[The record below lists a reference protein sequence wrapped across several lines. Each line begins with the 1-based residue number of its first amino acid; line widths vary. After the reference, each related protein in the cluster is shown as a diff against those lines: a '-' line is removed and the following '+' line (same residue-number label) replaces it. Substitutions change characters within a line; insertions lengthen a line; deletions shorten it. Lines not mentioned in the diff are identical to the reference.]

1 MDPTLENTARGSEDA
16 GPAREAGIPPDGG
29 GGRTRRSFPRKHALT
44 LALAAVF
51 LIGLAVLLYPV
62 VSDYINALHQSRVI
76 AEYRES
82 VTRVDDASYAAYLDE
97 ARAYNGRL
105 NAKSNRFVLSEEE
118 RTEYDSL
125 LRVSDTGVMG
135 YLEIPSIRVKLP
147 IYHGTGEGVLQVGIG
162 HMEGA
167 SLPIGGV
174 GTHAVVTGHRG
185 LPSSTLL
192 TDLNKLTEGDFFM
205 FAILDEVLTYEADH
219 ILTVEPDEL
228 DALDI
233 DPDMDYATLV
243 TCTPYGINSHRLL
256 VRGHRVDN
264 AGGNGVRVAADAIM
278 IKSTLAA
285 MIFAAPMLLGLSI
298 GVFIKYRR
306 RGERIK

>member
-1 MDPTLENTARGSEDA
+1 V
-16 GPAREAGIPPDGG
+16 
-29 GGRTRRSFPRKHALT
+29 LT
-44 LALAAVF
+44 LALALIF
-51 LIGLAVLLYPV
+51 IIGLAVLLYPV
-62 VSDYINALHQSRVI
+62 VSDHINALHQSRVI
-76 AEYRES
+76 AEYREN
-82 VTRVDDASYAAYLDE
+82 VVRTDDASRAVFIGE
-97 ARAYNGRL
+97 ARAYNERL
-105 NAKSNRFVLSEEE
+105 NAKGDRFVLSDED
-118 RTEYDSL
+118 RAEYNSL

-135 YLEIPSIRVKLP
+135 FLEIPSIRVKLP

-162 HMEGA
+162 HMEGT

-192 TDLNKLTEGDFFM
+192 TDLNKMSEGDIFLFTV
-205 FAILDEVLTYEADH
+205 LDEVMTYETDR

-233 DPDMDYATLV
+233 DPNTDYATLV

-264 AGGNGVRVAADAIM
+264 AAGNDGRVTADASGIEPVPVAVLLAGLM
-278 IKSTLAA
+278 LSGFSTAMLIKS
-285 MIFAAPMLLGLSI
+285 
-298 GVFIKYRR
+298 RR
-306 RGERIK
+306 RKERTK